1 MAQGQAANLRHGFLA
16 QTSKSL
22 FAYGYRP
29 WEVDLDYPEVKS
41 DTKIVVR
48 TVTEDNHRVPAMVS
62 LGCHVG
68 GYAPPHADPSDQ
80 KTMIAGCCKRFAR
93 EIPKMTDKH
102 KEGLAKFTRQF
113 VEDHFVPLSTDSD
126 VSVESWLEKTSYPA
140 WRSEELSLLWKERSG
155 ILEKKDF
162 ICKSFMKDETYGQA
176 FKHARGINARSDMF
190 KCAVGPIFKL
200 IEKEVFKHPAF
211 IKYVPVHERPAYIMD
226 RLYAEDTKY
235 VATDYTAYESHF
247 TRDVMENCEF
257 ILYEHMTK
265 YLPGGAEFMALCRD
279 VIAGSNVAQYKTFDV
294 FVSATR
300 MSGEMNTSLGNGF
313 ANLMLFMYACNC
325 VGSEC
330 VGVIE
335 GDDGLN
341 RVKGPIPTTEL
352 FEEMGFTI
360 KLDVH
365 DQIETASF
373 CGILFDTVDLVNVTD
388 PRSLLLDFGWAGT
401 SYTPCKRKRHL
412 ELLRAKS
419 LSYLHQYSGCPI
431 AQELALYGLRIT
443 KHIDLTRFITKS
455 RNLGHWQREK
465 LIQALERPG
474 VARPVPQRT
483 RALVEQLYGVDIAM
497 QLSIEKYLS
506 QLNHVQ
512 ELWHWTFQFMF
523 TRETM
528 IYWDNYVGHEFSDC
542 VKRYSGQLD
551 VYEDKIKFNTG
562 LNPWE
567 RPS

>member
-1 MAQGQAANLRHGFLA
+1 MKPTR
-16 QTSKSL
+16 SL
-22 FAYGYRP
+22 FAFGYRP
-29 WEVDLDYPEVKS
+29 WEVSLDYPDVKQK
-41 DTKIVVR
+41 TKIIVR
-48 TVTEDNHRVPAMVS
+48 SVTEDCHRIPAMVS
-62 LGCHVG
+62 LGCHVHG
-68 GYAPPHADPSDQ
+68 FAPPHADPSDQ

-93 EIPKMTDKH
+93 KIPKASRKH
-102 KEGLAKFTRQF
+102 LRGLARFTRKF
-113 VEDHFVPLSTDSD
+113 VENHFVPLKTDSN
-126 VSVESWLEKTSYPA
+126 VSVESWLESTAYPA
-140 WRSEELSLLWKERSG
+140 WRKDELALLWKERSG

-162 ICKSFMKDETYGQA
+162 ICKSFMKDETYGMA
-176 FKHARGINARSDMF
+176 YKHARGINARSDMF

-211 IKYVPVHERPAYIMD
+211 IKYVPVHERPDYIMD
-226 RLYAEDTKY
+226 LLYAEDVKY

-247 TRDVMENCEF
+247 TRDIMKNCEF
-257 ILYEHMTK
+257 ILYEYMTK
-265 YLPGGAEFMALCRD
+265 DLPEGKEFMALCND

-294 FVSATR
+294 HVEATR

-313 ANLMLFMYACNC
+313 ANLMLFMYACEC
-325 VGSEC
+325 VGSEA

-373 CGILFDTVDLVNVTD
+373 CGIIFDTEDRVNVTD
-388 PRSLLLDFGWAGT
+388 PRPLLLNFGWAGT
-401 SYTPCKRKRHL
+401 SYTNCRNKRKM
-412 ELLRAKS
+412 ELLKAKS
-419 LSYLHQYSGCPI
+419 LSYLHQYAGCPI

-443 KHIDLTRFITKS
+443 KHIDLTRFLNKS

-465 LIQALERPG
+465 LLQAMEHPG
-474 VARPVPQRT
+474 VAKPVPHRT

-506 QLNHVQ
+506 SLTSSTDLH
-512 ELWHWTFQFMF
+512 HWSFDFIF
-523 TRETM
+523 SKETSH
-528 IYWDNYVGHEFSDC
+528 YWNFYVGSE
-542 VKRYSGQLD
+542 YTNELQGYGGQLD
-551 VYEDKIKFNTG
+551 KYRNHLKFNPG

-567 RPS
+567 RTS